1 MERKGAHRQIHILI
15 TQGSEEWKIFLKRLK
30 LSTQKSN

>member
-1 MERKGAHRQIHILI
+1 MKRKGVHRQINVLI
-15 TQGSEEWKIFLKRLK
+15 TQGSEEWKVFLKRLK